1 MAPFRLIFA
10 SAPYAEHFVVP
21 DGVRVMSAAAF
32 AKGCPPPRVI
42 DVPDSLERVDGSMN
56 PETLWRASDPAA
68 LARIVARAEVVSL
81 IFRPWKKPV
90 LVRVCRRK

>member
-10 SAPYAEHFVVP
+10 SHLMPSILWSLMACA
-21 DGVRVMSAAAF
+21 VMSAAAF

-56 PETLWRASDPAA
+56 PETL
-68 LARIVARAEVVSL
+68 
-81 IFRPWKKPV
+81 
-90 LVRVCRRK
+90 